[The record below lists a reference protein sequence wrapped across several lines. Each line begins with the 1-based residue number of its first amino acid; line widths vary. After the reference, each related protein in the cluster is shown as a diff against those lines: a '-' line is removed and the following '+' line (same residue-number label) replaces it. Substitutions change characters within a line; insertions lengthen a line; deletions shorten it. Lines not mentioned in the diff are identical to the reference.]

1 MHAPALPGTSRPAH
15 RLAEASQE
23 AFSFIQPNL
32 AERERHVFLLGARYC
47 RETGYQDFTGG
58 ELAQYFGESILS
70 IRPRLT
76 GLCDKG
82 WLRSGAIRDSR
93 AHGER
98 RCHPY
103 SLAVPAAAIERIDA
117 MKEREQ

>member
-1 MHAPALPGTSRPAH
+1 MLFPSSPH

-23 AFSFIQPNL
+23 AFSFIQPRL
-32 AERERHVFLLGARYC
+32 AERERHVFLLGACYC
-47 RETGYQDFTGG
+47 RETGHQDFTGG
-58 ELAQYFGESILS
+58 ELAQYFGESILTL
-70 IRPRLT
+70 RPRLT
-76 GLCDKG
+76 GLHDKG
-82 WLRSGAIRDSR
+82 WLHRSQALRDSR